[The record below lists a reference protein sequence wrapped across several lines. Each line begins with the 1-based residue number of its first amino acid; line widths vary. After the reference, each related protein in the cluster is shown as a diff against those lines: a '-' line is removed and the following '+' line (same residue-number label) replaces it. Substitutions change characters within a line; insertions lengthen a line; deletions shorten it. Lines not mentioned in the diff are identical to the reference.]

1 MVGTEQHGRTD
12 LGVREAVSARRG
24 VLDDPSVQ
32 RITGVIAASAPET
45 YGARGVH
52 RDAAETNHSTAFEMS
67 YGGPSMILRSGI
79 FLPAVCFLIRDDVLY
94 RPAWSSDHVSPSIS
108 LTEQIG
114 YRRKS
119 SMMPWRAAPR

>member
-12 LGVREAVSARRG
+12 LGVCEAVSARRG
-24 VLDDPSVQ
+24 VPNDVSVQ
-32 RITGVIAASAPET
+32 RITGVITASVPET

-52 RDAAETNHSTAFEMS
+52 WDAAETDHCTAFEMS
-67 YGGPSMILRSGI
+67 YGGPSMISRSGI

-94 RPAWSSDHVSPSIS
+94 RPSWSSDHFSPSNS

-114 YRRKS
+114 PLPEIRR
-119 SMMPWRAAPR
+119 